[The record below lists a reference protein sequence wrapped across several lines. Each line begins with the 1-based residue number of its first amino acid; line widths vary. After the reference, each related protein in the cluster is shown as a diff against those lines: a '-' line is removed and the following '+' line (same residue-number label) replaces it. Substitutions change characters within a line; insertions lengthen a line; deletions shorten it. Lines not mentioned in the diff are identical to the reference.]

1 MLLPHTFIPM
11 DEEFYKV
18 RKHYYRCFT
27 AGGIEVF
34 GRDMIC

>member
-1 MLLPHTFIPM
+1 MLLPHIFIPM

-27 AGGIEVF
+27 AGGLKCLE
-34 GRDMIC
+34 DMIC